1 MEYLRR
7 SIGSW
12 NTGSIKTSGGI
23 AMPTSE
29 VLDLIIKIA
38 LFILNAT
45 TVAIIV
51 ILISKWHKR
60 MEGKL
65 NDIKSY
71 IQHVTDRNDIVYINQ
86 LESIKRELI
95 KAERY
100 EDAEK
105 ISKCIEQEYGYLKR
119 NIEDRE

>member
-1 MEYLRR
+1 
-7 SIGSW
+7 
-12 NTGSIKTSGGI
+12 
-23 AMPTSE
+23 MPTSE
-29 VLDLIIKIA
+29 VLDLIIIIA

-60 MEGKL
+60 MEEKM
-65 NDIKSY
+65 NSIQRY
-71 IQHVTDRNDIVYINQ
+71 IHHVADRNDIVYINL
-86 LESIKRELI
+86 LESLKRELI

-105 ISKCIEQEYGYLKR
+105 IRKCIEQEYGYLERKMK
-119 NIEDRE
+119 DREQMI